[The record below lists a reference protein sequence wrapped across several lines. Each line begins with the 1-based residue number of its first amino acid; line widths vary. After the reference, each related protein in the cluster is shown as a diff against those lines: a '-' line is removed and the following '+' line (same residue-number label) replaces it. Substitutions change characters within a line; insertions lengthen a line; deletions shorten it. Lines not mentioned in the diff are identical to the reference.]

1 MLHPVLTRDHLS
13 VVSAVTATEQL
24 YSQVYPHSI
33 DGPTSLLF
41 VQHLIEQVGAPLLLC
56 WDRASIHRA
65 EVGAWLAAARC
76 RRHVQI
82 VPLPAYAPELNPD
95 EGVWHYLKYVELCN
109 VSCTNLRQLRGY
121 LHRALMR
128 LRSKPHLIRSF
139 FDGAGLPLD

>member
-13 VVSAVTATEQL
+13 VVSAVTATAQL
-24 YSQVYPHSI
+24 YSQVYSHSI
-33 DGPTSLLF
+33 DGPTFLLF
-41 VQHLIEQVGAPLLLC
+41 VQHLVDKVGGPLILC

-65 EVGAWLAAARC
+65 EAQAWLTARC
-76 RRHVQI
+76 KSQVWV

-95 EGVWHYLKYVELCN
+95 EGVWNHLKYVELCN
-109 VSCTNLRQLRGY
+109 VSCSNPRQLRWY

-128 LRSKPHLIRSF
+128 LRSKPHLIESF